1 MKWILTQLLK
11 LHAEDHPRILEWIKK
26 KTDKYT
32 SGEMQSKIM
41 KVMSLQ
47 ILRKVASALKNTA
60 YYTTMI
66 DETADV

>member
-11 LHAEDHPRILEWIKK
+11 LHAEDHPRIFEWIKK

-47 ILRKVASALKNTA
+47 ILRKVASALKITA
-60 YYTTMI
+60 YYTIMI